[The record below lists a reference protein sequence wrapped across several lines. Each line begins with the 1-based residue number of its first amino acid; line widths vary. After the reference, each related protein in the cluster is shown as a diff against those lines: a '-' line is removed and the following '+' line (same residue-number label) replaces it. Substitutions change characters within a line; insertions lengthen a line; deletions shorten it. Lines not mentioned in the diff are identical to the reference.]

1 MASAKALLR
10 ISSKRRRRP
19 NSITDFYHE
28 NIPLRQQSGLFI
40 IQVAQRTC
48 SMAEAIALAASIIA
62 VVQLADRIASVC
74 KSLIETVED
83 YPRDLRLIFVET
95 GSLKVIFE
103 SLHFLNEDDPADSAT
118 LRRLRGSNGP
128 VEGCKTAMDELNLLF
143 PSLPLP
149 GSKHR
154 GTKRQKLQ
162 NVLASLAWPR
172 KAEKA
177 RRLLDEI
184 MRHKATINI
193 ALQGQLL

>member
-1 MASAKALLR
+1 
-10 ISSKRRRRP
+10 
-19 NSITDFYHE
+19 
-28 NIPLRQQSGLFI
+28 
-40 IQVAQRTC
+40 
-48 SMAEAIALAASIIA
+48 MAEAIALAASIIA

-103 SLHFLNEDDPADSAT
+103 SLHFLNEDDPVDSAT

-128 VEGCKTAMDELNLLF
+128 VESCKTAMDELNQLF
-143 PSLPLP
+143 PTLPLP
-149 GSKHR
+149 GSKRR

-162 NVLASLAWPR
+162 NVLTSLAWPR

-177 RRLLDEI
+177 RKLLDEI
-184 MRHKATINI
+184 MRHKTTINI
-193 ALQGQLL
+193 ALQGQLLWVDREM